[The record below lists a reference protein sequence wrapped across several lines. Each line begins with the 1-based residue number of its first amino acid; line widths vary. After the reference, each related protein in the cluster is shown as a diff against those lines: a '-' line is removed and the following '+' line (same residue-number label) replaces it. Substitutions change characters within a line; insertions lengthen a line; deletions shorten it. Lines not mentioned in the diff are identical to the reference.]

1 MKVAIIG
8 GGAWGSALY
17 KAFGTS
23 SEVALVSRT
32 NRDGYNQISL
42 DEAFTYPYAIIT
54 VAAQSIDEWFKEY
67 YKQSQTFLAIASKG
81 IDAKSGRFLDD
92 IAKEFVDPSN
102 LSFLSGPSFAK
113 EVSQFLPTALT
124 IFSTNQEKSQEFAK
138 LFPKFIKPYFSDD
151 IVGGEIAGAY
161 KNVIAIASGITEGL
175 GLGNNARAALVA
187 RGLVEIDRFGCYF
200 GGRSE
205 TFLGISGSGDL
216 FLTASSTLSR
226 NFRTGLGLAMGK
238 NIESIL
244 EELGEVAEGVMSAKA
259 IVDIA
264 RKHDL
269 YTPIADE
276 VLAIIEG
283 KSPKKSVADMLDR

>member
-32 NRDGYNQISL
+32 QREGYRQIGL
-42 DEAFTYPYAIIT
+42 DEALSYPYAILT
-54 VAAQSIDEWFKEY
+54 VAAQSIKEWFESSY
-67 YKQSQTFLAIASKG
+67 RPSQTFLAIASKG
-81 IDAKSGRFLDD
+81 IDANSGRFLDD
-92 IAKEFVDPSN
+92 IAKEFVSPSN
-102 LSFLSGPSFAK
+102 LAFLSGPSFAK

-124 IFSTNQEKSQEFAK
+124 IFSSNQEKSQEFAK

-161 KNVIAIASGITEGL
+161 KNVIAIAAGIAEGL
-175 GLGNNARAALVA
+175 GLGNNARAALVS
-187 RGLVEIDRFGCYF
+187 RGLVEIDRFGRYF
-200 GGRSE
+200 GGKSD

-226 NFRTGLGLAMGK
+226 NFRTGLGLAQGK
-238 NIESIL
+238 SIESIL

-264 RKHDL
+264 RKQAL

-283 KSPKKSVADMLDR
+283 KNPKQSVADMLDR